1 MDNWFDDSL
10 DFTNDKLVNGFDDDD
25 IWDVSDVEDELFL
38 EDENL
43 TTLTD
48 GFDSLTDDFDE
59 V

>member
-10 DFTNDKLVNGFDDDD
+10 DFTNDKLANDFDDDD